1 VVSELHLDHWALLVE
16 TMNTAWPHVGDMG
29 TAGVYS
35 PRGQQ
40 LPIYSVN
47 TTQAFFLFRAK
58 HNSYVELGS
67 NLDALISK
75 TPC

>member
-1 VVSELHLDHWALLVE
+1 
-16 TMNTAWPHVGDMG
+16 MG